1 MLRRFAYHYSR
12 PDSQNCGE
20 FMLQRSTAS
29 RRSVTRCI
37 PRTPLKRKP
46 LCISLILLEMR
57 RSSAQWSAF
66 SLERLD
72 ALPLN
77 RYSQHLALDLLDSC
91 GMMPRSE
98 ERLLIGR
105 EVRADS
111 SSLVTAGALKDLLAA
126 SLPLSLPKIL
136 SAFSLLYQRKIK
148 FPLVN
153 LFGGTLRLNE
163 RLRLGCHDP
172 FIEWAC

>member
-1 MLRRFAYHYSR
+1 MLREFAYHYSR
-12 PDSQNCGE
+12 RDSQNCGE
-20 FMLQRSTAS
+20 FMLQASIAS
-29 RRSVTRCI
+29 RRSVTTFIPRSPLNREPFCI
-37 PRTPLKRKP
+37 P
-46 LCISLILLEMR
+46 LILLQMR
-57 RSSAQWSAF
+57 PSSAQLSGF

-72 ALPLN
+72 APPLN

-126 SLPLSLPKIL
+126 SLPLSLPNIL

-172 FIEWAC
+172 FSEWAC